1 MTTNMPLYHLTL
13 AQILEDMAKG
23 CVANIVTPEGSSHW
37 NLFSYLLFHHVL
49 LTIVVIKPLDVN
61 CGNDLS
67 IGLTRTQVYSRLNQ
81 YINSLAVEN
90 LLRKTPV
97 GGIYRVR
104 KGPNRLNSLFGWLF
118 RAK

>member
-1 MTTNMPLYHLTL
+1 MDNYRKVYFWCDIWVTTNMPLYHLTL

-61 CGNDLS
+61 CGNDHFYWAHSNSGIFTAKSVYQQLS
-67 IGLTRTQVYSRLNQ
+67 SRKFTKE
-81 YINSLAVEN
+81 NSCWRHL
-90 LLRKTPV
+90 
-97 GGIYRVR
+97 
-104 KGPNRLNSLFGWLF
+104 
-118 RAK
+118 